1 MEIKNVEACET
12 VADIYACLKE
22 LEYDDSQPMNNPEE
36 LEQLEQKIMN
46 YTNHLAALLLKK
58 KSKGN

>member
-1 MEIKNVEACET
+1 MEIKNTEACET
-12 VADIYACLKE
+12 VEDIYGCLKE
-22 LEYDDSQPMNNPEE
+22 LEDDDSHPMNSPEE

-46 YTNHLAALLLKK
+46 YTNQLAALLLKK

>member
-1 MEIKNVEACET
+1 MEIKNTEACET
-12 VADIYACLKE
+12 VEDIYACLKE

-46 YTNHLAALLLKK
+46 YTNQLAALLLKK